1 MIEELIIS
9 LTRALVDA
17 NRNLAGIR
25 ESQEKLL
32 AIAEEARKE
41 RTSLT
46 AKMQE
51 AFRRPLDLPPPPV
64 EGK

>member
-1 MIEELIIS
+1 MLESQFHDDLLKVMRRI
-9 LTRALVDA
+9 ADA
-17 NRNLAGIR
+17 
-25 ESQEKLL
+25 QEKLL

-41 RTSLT
+41 RTSLS

>member
-1 MIEELIIS
+1 MELSAEIIAS
-9 LTRALVDA
+9 LVTDLNRIA
-17 NRNLAGIR
+17 NA
-25 ESQEKLL
+25 QEKLL

-41 RTSLT
+41 RSTLS